1 MFSKIKSWSLKK
13 KIIVGAIAFVVV
25 CAIVGMSSD
34 DDSDSSAGG
43 KGKNT
48 IAYLRSQN
56 TDGARIWADFI
67 QAYGI
72 NASDEE
78 NLTILQLA
86 VQQNNSDLVATCIKD
101 KADVNRRVGNTVPPF
116 ILAVRKGNY
125 EIAKQLLDAGALIH
139 PVYEKDESHFDLFA
153 VNEFD
158 ALAACPFSSPRP
170 KENEECVK
178 LALLLIP
185 RYKGTEYLDHFDSTD
200 SAAAYLARCFYV
212 NGHLMVN
219 KEIVNAL
226 IQNSYRPSEED
237 ITGSDGL
244 VKMYFKYNGTEND
257 ESVETAWN
265 TLTTYLK
272 QSEYKERYANII
284 RYAYRACLE
293 DFTYEYFSQG
303 RESKI
308 FEKSLA
314 FIDFL
319 LSNGYSATDKDGY
332 SPDTFVEKFLWR
344 TENEGVP
351 FAEQIKATFAKH
363 GITVN

>member
-1 MFSKIKSWSLKK
+1 M
-13 KIIVGAIAFVVV
+13 
-25 CAIVGMSSD
+25 
-34 DDSDSSAGG
+34 
-43 KGKNT
+43 T
-48 IAYLRSQN
+48 IGIFCSQN

-86 VQQNNSDLVATCIKD
+86 VQQ
-101 KADVNRRVGNTVPPF
+101 
-116 ILAVRKGNY
+116 Y
-125 EIAKQLLDAGALIH
+125 
-139 PVYEKDESHFDLFA
+139 
-153 VNEFD
+153 
-158 ALAACPFSSPRP
+158 
-170 KENEECVK
+170 
-178 LALLLIP
+178 
-185 RYKGTEYLDHFDSTD
+185 
-200 SAAAYLARCFYV
+200 
-212 NGHLMVN
+212 
-219 KEIVNAL
+219 
-226 IQNSYRPSEED
+226 D

-244 VKMYFKYNGTEND
+244 VKMYFKYNGAEND
-257 ESVETAWN
+257 EAVETAWN

-351 FAEQIKATFAKH
+351 FAEQLKATFAKH